1 MKTYYSL
8 FTLLFFTFQILQA
21 TVPEFTEEI
30 KVIEKSFNVN
40 SNANLS
46 INNKYGN
53 VTLTTWNKN
62 LIEIRVEIK
71 VDGRDNNAVRQRLN
85 AITVNFNAT
94 AAGVAAATQIA
105 ESKGSNK
112 TNISIHYTVR
122 LPKTNSINIENRYG
136 NLYLDET
143 RGAVNIGLKYGNL
156 TFGKLLN
163 AINNL
168 DMAYVTNAKI
178 DYVKSAVIDA
188 AYSKIDISKAE
199 VLRMETDYTDVNLGD
214 VSDLINNM
222 DYGNLNITKIEK
234 VSSTAD
240 YTNIKIGTLSH
251 SFVSSGDYGAIT
263 IRHIK
268 SGFSKIIIDADYAG
282 LNLGVEPAA
291 GYSVKA
297 EMRYGSLSYPSNVNM
312 SKKIVKNTS
321 SSYEGKAGNASGS
334 IQINMDYGSA
344 KINLV
349 K

>member
-8 FTLLFFTFQILQA
+8 FTLLLFAFQTLQA
-21 TVPEFTEEI
+21 SVPEFTEEV

-40 SNANLS
+40 ANANLS

-53 VTLTTWNKN
+53 VTLTTWDKT

-188 AYSKIDISKAE
+188 AY
-199 VLRMETDYTDVNLGD
+199 
-214 VSDLINNM
+214 
-222 DYGNLNITKIEK
+222 
-234 VSSTAD
+234 
-240 YTNIKIGTLSH
+240 
-251 SFVSSGDYGAIT
+251 
-263 IRHIK
+263 
-268 SGFSKIIIDADYAG
+268 
-282 LNLGVEPAA
+282 
-291 GYSVKA
+291 
-297 EMRYGSLSYPSNVNM
+297 
-312 SKKIVKNTS
+312 
-321 SSYEGKAGNASGS
+321 
-334 IQINMDYGSA
+334 
-344 KINLV
+344 
-349 K
+349 